1 MKILHTV
8 RLPALMPALLLTWAL
23 ALSWA
28 MSSSAGT
35 ADTPT
40 DTAVAANQ
48 GPEVPDRSRLPA
60 TEGDQGAGQGVTQD
74 TTQDATQDAT
84 QGAARSQP
92 ATLGKQRKLEER
104 NKDVFRPSEEISEDF
119 AAPLPTDI

>member
-40 DTAVAANQ
+40 DAAVAANQ
-48 GPEVPDRSRLPA
+48 GPEVRDRSRLPA
-60 TEGDQGAGQGVTQD
+60 TEGDQGAGQDVTQD
-74 TTQDATQDAT
+74 TTQDAT